1 MPNENNENEKE
12 STDHRQK
19 LHRYV
24 SERRT
29 VLSYKASDR
38 TNHTLH
44 VFARVPRG
52 QSKPHSE

>member
-1 MPNENNENEKE
+1 MSHENNEKEKK
-12 STDHRQK
+12 SMDHRQK

-38 TNHTLH
+38 TNHALH
-44 VFARVPRG
+44 VFVRVPRG
-52 QSKPHSE
+52 PSELAK